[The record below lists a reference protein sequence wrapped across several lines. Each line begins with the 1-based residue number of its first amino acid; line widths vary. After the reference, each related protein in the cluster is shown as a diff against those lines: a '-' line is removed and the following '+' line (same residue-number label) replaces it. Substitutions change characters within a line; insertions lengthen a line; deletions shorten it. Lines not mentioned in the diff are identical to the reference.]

1 MNIVISRI
9 FILYELIFA
18 DYSEN
23 NYFAELIFKDML
35 NKNNFADFIFPDF
48 VRKEGKSK
56 LYGCTRTQ
64 RHMRLSPIQRPP
76 IRSMGLYAGYTIIMI
91 SIRVQGSVRR

>member
-56 LYGCTRTQ
+56 LYGLI
-64 RHMRLSPIQRPP
+64 HVYPLSSALFPRKSRGGQTMP
-76 IRSMGLYAGYTIIMI
+76 LC
-91 SIRVQGSVRR
+91 